1 MDDIISHND
10 LVYRFEQDPSIVHE
24 LSTSQLCMLLCVAGE
39 HELIVNTLADRT
51 REGTDGRDS

>member
-1 MDDIISHND
+1 MADIISHND
-10 LVYRFEQDPSIVHE
+10 LVHRFEQDPDIVTE
-24 LSTSQLCMLLCVAGE
+24 LSTSQLCMLLCIVGE